1 MKNATTAHPQVAT
14 PSTIWQHVISLRFR
28 GLQNKCAFYL
38 QKATPNLADRG
49 RRSSGCGKCV
59 SVCQAICVME
69 MIPSDCTRDDAAEC
83 TRKHC
88 RGYVDSEA
96 LRLFFLLVPRRQDQ
110 QDTWSKARFE
120 NSDECPECDQLAVRL
135 DDCHAT
141 SRSALMMSVE
151 ASKALRQRPR
161 LPRET

>member
-1 MKNATTAHPQVAT
+1 MKNATTAQPQVAT
-14 PSTIWQHVISLRFR
+14 PSTIWRDDISLSFLLRP
-28 GLQNKCAFYL
+28 KCAFDL
-38 QKATPNLADRG
+38 QKATPSLADRE
-49 RRSSGCGKCV
+49 RHSCDCGKRV
-59 SVCQAICVME
+59 SVSQATFVVGI
-69 MIPSDCTRDDAAEC
+69 IPRDCTRDDAAEC

-141 SRSALMMSVE
+141 SRSALLMLAE
-151 ASKALRQRPR
+151 ASKAIRRQPR